1 MKHYSLI
8 GLCICFITAM
18 AFSAD
23 IYVSPSGNDA
33 TGDGTIGSPYATIAK
48 ARDAADLAKA
58 SGAVKVLLR
67 EGTYYLSAPVVFT
80 QANSGTAVAPI
91 TYQSYPGEK
100 AVISG
105 GLKLPSTT
113 TWTAATVNGASVQ
126 KTTISPNLHVDQL
139 FLNGKRQI
147 MARYP
152 NYSATTKVL
161 NGFASDA
168 LSKAQACADPAE
180 GPGYMRALH
189 TGGWGGE
196 SYYFTGK
203 TTYQWVGDN
212 NRGGAPHTTNRMVEN
227 IYELLDAQGEWFY
240 RKSTGELWIYPPA
253 GTNLGS
259 ATIELAA
266 ISELLRFVGSGPTSA
281 GSVKYITFDNIT
293 FTHTYRSLF
302 DSTGQFY
309 ELVTGSDW
317 GIVRKGAVFMQN
329 AEEIKIQNCLF
340 DQLGGNGV
348 FMSGYNRHNVVYNSV
363 FQNTG
368 ASCVLMMGLRS
379 SIRCP
384 NKWNAA
390 GNALAGTC
398 PNNDKTPGPLT
409 EEYPARCV
417 VNNCLMDTLGIF
429 EKQTSGCVFSATE
442 FDTICHNS
450 MAHMPRAGI
459 NFCDGCWGGTEVVY
473 NWVYDVVRETSDH
486 GPFNAWGRDR
496 NAIYGSN
503 DAAATY
509 YDARN
514 PTVVRM
520 NRFEV
525 PAGMFGIDLDDQ
537 ASNYYQEKNLVLGGG
552 FKVQWTRGNKYIN
565 NITTATNN
573 GNVQFHGTWG
583 SASQPSYHYGARNII
598 YATSTCVYQFCC
610 GSNPTQVAG
619 TQTKWDSNMVY
630 TTAGNP
636 NCSDW
641 NNCGSGNYTWSQWT
655 GAGLDVHST
664 VANPNF
670 SSTTKTWPGRTPPY
684 LPVGDYN
691 PTNTT
696 AINAIKFETFAMD
709 SFGVIKITPGLNTGV
724 SEPQR
729 RSEPARV
736 DLKKA
741 VSVQYTG
748 RKLFIS
754 YKGDYTV
761 SVTSP
766 AGRTLAA
773 WMGAGSSSFILEKG
787 VGSGVYFAVVRTK
800 NGMISRR
807 FIADK

>member
-1 MKHYSLI
+1 MKHYFLL
-8 GLCICFITAM
+8 GLWVCFITVM
-18 AFSAD
+18 TFGAD
-23 IYVSPSGNDA
+23 IYVSPDGNDA
-33 TGDGTIGSPYATIAK
+33 TGDGSIGSPYATITK
-48 ARDAADLAKA
+48 ARDAADLVKA
-58 SGAVKVLLR
+58 SGAVKVWLR
-67 EGTYYLSAPVVFT
+67 GGTYYLTAPVVFSA
-80 QANSGTAVAPI
+80 ANSGTASAPI
-91 TYQSYPGEK
+91 TYTSYPGEK

-105 GLKLPSTT
+105 GIKLPSTT
-113 TWTAATVNGASVQ
+113 TWSSATVNGASVQ
-126 KTTISPNLHVDQL
+126 KTTIAQNLHIDQL

-152 NYSATTKVL
+152 NYNANTKVL

-168 LSKAQACADPAE
+168 LNKAQTGANPAE

-196 SYYFTGK
+196 SYYFTSK
-203 TTYQWVGDN
+203 TAYQWVGDN
-212 NRGGAPHTTNRMVEN
+212 NRGGAPHGTNRMVEN
-227 IYELLDAQGEWFY
+227 IFELLDAQGEWFY
-240 RKSTGELWIYPPA
+240 RKSTGELWFYPPS
-253 GTNLGS
+253 GTNLS
-259 ATIELAA
+259 NATIELAA
-266 ISELLRFVGSGPTSA
+266 VTQLLRCVGSGATSA
-281 GSVKYITFDNIT
+281 NSVKYITFDNIT

-309 ELVTGSDW
+309 ELITGSDW

-348 FMSGYNRHNVVYNSV
+348 FMSGYNRHNVIYNSV
-363 FQNTG
+363 FRNTG

-384 NKWNAA
+384 NLWNTA
-390 GNALAGTC
+390 GNSLVGTC
-398 PNNDKTPGPLT
+398 NNDRTPGPLT
-409 EEYPARCV
+409 EEHPDYCV
-417 VNNCLMDTLGIF
+417 VKNCLMDTLGIF
-429 EKQTSGCVFSATE
+429 EKQTSGCVFSATQ
-442 FDTICHNS
+442 FDTICHNT
-450 MAHMPRAGI
+450 MGHMPRAGI
-459 NFCDGCWGGTEVVY
+459 NFCDGCWGGTVVDY

-514 PTVVRM
+514 PTIVRM

-525 PAGMFGIDLDDQ
+525 PPGMFGIDLDDQ

-565 NITTATNN
+565 NISTATNN

-610 GSNPTQVAG
+610 GSNPSQVAG
-619 TQTKWDSNMVY
+619 TQTKWDSNMVFS
-630 TTAGNP
+630 TAGTP

-641 NNCGSGNYTWSQWT
+641 NACNNGNYSWSQWT
-655 GAGLDVHST
+655 GAGLDVHSVT
-664 VANPNF
+664 SNPNF
-670 SSTTKTWPGRTPPY
+670 ASTSKTWPGRDPPY

-696 AINAIKFETFAMD
+696 AINAIKFQTFAMD
-709 SFGVIKITPGLNTGV
+709 SFGVIATTPGPNTIVRKPSRKSGPGMV
-724 SEPQR
+724 DPENAVTFKYG
-729 RSEPARV
+729 ART
-736 DLKKA
+736 LA
-741 VSVQYTG
+741 V
-748 RKLFIS
+748 S
-754 YKGDYTV
+754 YKGDYQV
-761 SVTSP
+761 SITSP
-766 AGRTLAA
+766 AGRTIALFK
-773 WMGAGSSSFILEKG
+773 GKGSSSFALDAKCT
-787 VGSGVYFAVVRTK
+787 GSGLYFAVVR
-800 NGMISRR
+800 
-807 FIADK
+807 